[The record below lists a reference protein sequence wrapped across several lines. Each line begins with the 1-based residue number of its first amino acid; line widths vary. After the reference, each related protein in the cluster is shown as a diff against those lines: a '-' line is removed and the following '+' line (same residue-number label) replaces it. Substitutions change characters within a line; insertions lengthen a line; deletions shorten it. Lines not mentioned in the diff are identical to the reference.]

1 MKSLMKKTFAIAI
14 IGMFMLSSCGTSNYL
29 GCPAYSST
37 QTTMTKYGKKAQN
50 KYVKHNKVKK
60 NKIW

>member
-1 MKSLMKKTFAIAI
+1 MKKILIIAI
-14 IGMFMLSSCGTSNYL
+14 IGMFILSSCGTGNYL

-50 KYVKHNKVKK
+50 RYVKNNKVKK
-60 NKIW
+60 NKVW